1 MPQDYVQLLIK
12 YKNQVTALICI
23 IIASACFIGGRMS
36 VHVPPKEVVCKTYIQ
51 TKDTALLQLKQ
62 ERDERVSAL
71 QAQRDADRKQCDKD
85 IEAEVEKHKSER
97 SIVDCETAKA
107 LYGQCKRRGLIK

>member
-23 IIASACFIGGRMS
+23 IIACACFIGGRMS

-51 TKDTALLQLKQ
+51 TRDTALQQLKT
-62 ERDERVSAL
+62 ERDERVVLL
-71 QAQRDADRKQCDKD
+71 QKQRDTDRAKCEED
-85 IEAEVEKHKSER
+85 IEKEIKKQKSER
-97 SIVDCETAKA
+97 AIVDCETAKA